1 MHSISLD
8 QMHYYLLVGKARLTS
23 NVKILIHLL
32 ICLIFVCALPTLSMA
47 QSSSEYKI
55 VGEVVDSENGNPVLF
70 VQVALFEP
78 ANEDPAVLVTSD
90 EQGRFELSAPR
101 GNYNLRL
108 FYVGYEDKEIE
119 SIELTDNLNLG
130 KIEMVSE
137 SEMLDEVV
145 IEARQDIMTTTVE
158 GITINPDQNLSNMG
172 GTLLDILRNT
182 PSVRV
187 SDDGSISLRG
197 STGTNVLINGR
208 NSSLTRNL
216 DRIPASAIKQI
227 KIINNPNAR
236 YDAEAEAGVIDI
248 ILKKGGSLGT
258 HGGVDAL
265 YGTRNRMNAGAQISH
280 RTLNYNIYGGYNIRR
295 WERIG
300 TRTTQRTIFADNEFL
315 NQENNYTNT
324 DLGHNFNVGAD
335 YYFGENIIS
344 YQGVLNTS
352 RDDQVNNLYSELT
365 DSQTDALL
373 LNYLRQNNENET
385 DDGFDNAIIYERT
398 FEDDDRSF
406 KFSANQSYT
415 NQYKTQNIDIYRNSS
430 VATPE
435 LLDDRERA
443 IIDEKRY
450 QYVLQADYT
459 HPITE
464 QIKMETGLKSNIR
477 DFTYDY
483 DYSRR
488 DNQTG
493 EFEEIPTISNEFD
506 YSDRIHAGYI
516 LFSRSSEKLDVIAG
530 VRGEYTTFTTFL
542 YNTGEQNDQ
551 QYFNLFPSLQALY
564 KLNDEHSAKFTYS
577 RRIERPTAWRLN
589 PFPDITDSLS
599 VRRGNPDL
607 QPEMIHSIELGHIYE
622 TEDWGLTTNL
632 FYRHVDGQ
640 LDYIALIEDG
650 VTYSQPANLNT
661 AQSYGI
667 EIIGM
672 ADITEWWRLSGSITG
687 FGIQV
692 DGSNLGENFRNE
704 GFAYNSKLTSDFE
717 LPLGL
722 NLQLVFNY
730 ESPEIEAQGRD
741 LEQYHLDASM
751 QKNLFK
757 DKLNL
762 SVSLRDVFD
771 TRRFAGFNNTESFEQ
786 EFYSKRET
794 RILLVSARY
803 SF

>member
-1 MHSISLD
+1 MKSNYTQELNGNRLKYALMIFCIVASLSSMLA
-8 QMHYYLLVGKARLTS
+8 QPVETHRVSGT
-23 NVKILIHLL
+23 LI
-32 ICLIFVCALPTLSMA
+32 
-47 QSSSEYKI
+47 
-55 VGEVVDSENGNPVLF
+55 DSESGEPVAF
-70 VQVALFEP
+70 AQVALYVPGNEEPVAFETTGV
-78 ANEDPAVLVTSD
+78 D
-90 EQGRFELSAPR
+90 GRFALTANR
-101 GNYNLRL
+101 GTYTLR
-108 FYVGYEDKEIE
+108 FFFVGYKDKEITSLE
-119 SIELTDNLNLG
+119 IVGDTNIGNIQIE
-130 KIEMVSE
+130 SE
-137 SEMLDEVV
+137 SQLLGEVV
-145 IEARQDIMTTTVE
+145 IEARQDMMKTTVE
-158 GITINPDQNLSNMG
+158 GITINPEQNLSNLG

-280 RTLNYNIYGGYNIRR
+280 RTLDFNLYGGYNIRR
-295 WERIG
+295 WESIG

-315 NQENNYTNT
+315 NQENKYGST

-335 YYFGENIIS
+335 YYFGNNIIS

-352 RDDQVNNLYSELT
+352 LDEQTNNLYSELS

-398 FEDDDRSF
+398 FDDDERSF

-430 VATPE
+430 VAAPE

-443 IIDEKRY
+443 IIDEKRF
-450 QYVLQADYT
+450 QYVFQADYT
-459 HPITE
+459 HPLSD
-464 QIKMETGLKSNIR
+464 QIKLETGLKSNIR

-488 DNQTG
+488 DNQSG
-493 EFEEIPTISNEFD
+493 EFEEIPAISNEFD

-530 VRGEYTTFTTFL
+530 VRGEYTEFSTFL

-551 QYFNLFPSLQALY
+551 QYFNLFPSLQMLY
-564 KLNDEHSAKFTYS
+564 KLNDKHSAKFTYS

-607 QPEMIHSIELGHIYE
+607 QPEMIHSLELGHIYE
-622 TEDWGLTTNL
+622 SDGWGLTTNL
-632 FYRHVDGQ
+632 FFRHVDGQ

-661 AQSYGI
+661 AQSYGV
-667 EIIGM
+667 ELIGM
-672 ADITEWWRLSGSITG
+672 ADIADWWRLSGSLTG
-687 FGIQV
+687 FAIQV
-692 DGSNLGENFRNE
+692 DGSNLGENFQNE
-704 GFAYNSKLTSDFE
+704 GFAYNSKLTSDFG
-717 LPLGL
+717 LPFDI

-730 ESPEIEAQGRD
+730 ESQEIEAQGRD

-751 QKNLFK
+751 QRNFFK
-757 DKLNL
+757 DKLNV

-771 TRRFAGFNNTESFEQ
+771 TRRFAGFNNTQSFEQ